1 MNYRL
6 FTDSALAAAQTLYY
20 GWSYKVTLAAILA
33 LLLHKHAIRFLRI
46 QRSCV
51 FGLFN

>member
-20 GWSYKVTLAAILA
+20 GWSYKVTLAAILGS
-33 LLLHKHAIRFLRI
+33 IVTQTCYSFLRI

>member
-33 LLLHKHAIRFLRI
+33 LLLHKHAILFTHSAFL
-46 QRSCV
+46 CFWTV
-51 FGLFN
+51 